1 MMLARLIEFSLTQRL
16 LVLVLT
22 VLLIGAGVFA
32 FKGLPIDA
40 FPDVSTTQVKVI
52 MKAPGMTPEEVEA
65 RITTPIE
72 LEMLGIPRQR
82 ILRSVT
88 KYALAD
94 ITIDFEDGTD
104 IYWAR
109 QQVAERLNGI
119 MGDLP
124 PGLGGGLA
132 PITTPLGEMFMFTVE
147 GGKLT
152 LEQRRGLVDW
162 VIRPQLRTLPGVAD
176 VNSLGGKVRAFE
188 VAPDVAALNARGVS
202 IEQLQ
207 LALEAN
213 NRNDGAGR
221 LNDGEEVL
229 VVRSMGAIRTL
240 DDLRAIVVAA
250 NNGNVVRVGDV
261 ATVRIGSLTRY
272 GAVTKDGKGEA
283 AQGLVLG
290 LRGANARQVVE
301 GVRAKLDEIAPSLPP
316 GVRVE
321 VFYDRG
327 SLVERAVGTVSKA
340 LAEAIV
346 LVLVLL
352 MLFLG
357 NLRAA
362 VVVAITLPLAALI
375 TFILMRQFGMSA
387 NLMSLGGLAIAIGM
401 LVDAAVVVV
410 ENIVTHLAHKDAESR
425 LPHLHLVYRA
435 VREVSVPVAS
445 GIAII
450 VIVFLPLLTL
460 QGLEGKLFI
469 PVALTIVFALT
480 GSLLLSLT
488 VIPVAAS
495 FLIKRGAHEDPWL
508 VRKAQALYAPA
519 LDWALDNARKVII
532 AALAA
537 LAVTAGIYTLIGKTF
552 MPAMDEGDILLQVV
566 KLPSISLEQ
575 TVQTDLAVQRAIL
588 AQVPEVKNIVGR
600 AGADELGLD
609 PMGLNDT
616 DTFLVLKPQDQWRKP
631 DKEWLTDQIRQVMDQ
646 FPGIEINF
654 TQPIEMR
661 VSEMLT
667 GVRGDVA
674 VKVFGADNATLDR
687 IALQV
692 EGVLKKVSGSQDV
705 YTVKNEGVQ
714 YLQIDI
720 DRLAAGRLG
729 LNVDDIQNDLRALVE
744 GRQLG
749 VVVEPGRRTPLLL
762 RGADSLRNSAVT
774 FSDLRITTP
783 TGEAV
788 PLSEVAGIR
797 RVDGPVK
804 VEHENATRMAVIQ
817 SNVRGRDLVGF
828 VDEAKQAVAKSVQ
841 LPAGYRMDWGGEFE
855 NQQRAASRLAVVVP
869 IALLLIFLLLFA
881 TFRSV
886 RQALLVLTNIPFAMI
901 GGVFALWISREYL
914 SVPASVGFIALLG
927 IAVLNGVVM
936 VTYFNQLLEQGMDL
950 ANVVVEGAK
959 RRLRPVLMTASIAAF
974 GLVPLLFASGPGS
987 EIQRPLAI
995 VVIGGLVSS
1004 TLLTL
1009 ILLPIL
1015 FRRYGVK
1022 RPQEVLK

>member
-1 MMLARLIEFSLTQRL
+1 
-16 LVLVLT
+16 
-22 VLLIGAGVFA
+22 
-32 FKGLPIDA
+32 
-40 FPDVSTTQVKVI
+40 
-52 MKAPGMTPEEVEA
+52 
-65 RITTPIE
+65 
-72 LEMLGIPRQR
+72 
-82 ILRSVT
+82 
-88 KYALAD
+88 
-94 ITIDFEDGTD
+94 
-104 IYWAR
+104 
-109 QQVAERLNGI
+109 
-119 MGDLP
+119 
-124 PGLGGGLA
+124 
-132 PITTPLGEMFMFTVE
+132 
-147 GGKLT
+147 
-152 LEQRRGLVDW
+152 
-162 VIRPQLRTLPGVAD
+162 
-176 VNSLGGKVRAFE
+176 
-188 VAPDVAALNARGVS
+188 LNARGVS
-202 IEQLQ
+202 LDQLQ
-207 LALEAN
+207 QALEQN

-221 LNDGEEVL
+221 LKDGEEVL
-229 VVRSMGAIRTL
+229 VVRSEGAIKTL

-250 NNGNVVRVGDV
+250 RNGNVVRVGDV

-272 GAVTKDGKGEA
+272 GAVTKDGKQEA

-301 GVRAKLDEIAPSLPP
+301 GVRAKLAEIKPSLPP

-327 SLVERAVGTVSKA
+327 SLVDRAVGTVSKA

-362 VVVAITLPLAALI
+362 VVVAITLPLAALA

-401 LVDAAVVVV
+401 LVDAAVVV
-410 ENIVTHLAHKDAESR
+410 ENIVTHLAHKDSANK
-425 LPHLHLVYRA
+425 LPHLHIVYRA
-435 VREVSVPVAS
+435 VREVALPVAS

-450 VIVFLPLLTL
+450 TIVFLPLLTL

-480 GSLLLSLT
+480 ASLILSLT

-508 VRKAQALYAPA
+508 VRKAQAIYGPLLEWSLA
-519 LDWALDNARKVII
+519 NSRKVIV
-532 AALAA
+532 AALLA
-537 LAVTAGIYTLIGKTF
+537 LGATAGVYPLIGKTF
-552 MPAMDEGDILLQVV
+552 MPTMDEGDILLQVV

-575 TVQTDLAVQRAIL
+575 TVLTDLAVQRAIL

-616 DTFLVLKPQDQWRKP
+616 DTFLVLKPQEQWRKP
-631 DKEWLTDQIRQVMDQ
+631 DKEWLTGQIRQVMQQ
-646 FPGIEINF
+646 FPGVEINF

-674 VKVFGADNATLDR
+674 VKVFGADNAVLDR
-687 IALQV
+687 VALQV
-692 EGVLKKVSGSQDV
+692 EQVLKKVPGSQDV

-729 LNVDDIQNDLRALVE
+729 LNVDDIQNDLRGLVE
-744 GRQLG
+744 GKVLG
-749 VVVEPGRRTPLLL
+749 VVLESGRRTPLLL
-762 RGADSLRNSAVT
+762 RGADSLRDSAVT
-774 FSDLRITTP
+774 FSDVRLTTP
-783 TGEAV
+783 GGDSV
-788 PLSEVAGIR
+788 PLSAVATIR
-797 RVDGPVK
+797 RADGPVK

-828 VDEAKQAVAKSVQ
+828 VEEGKQAVAKSVQ
-841 LPAGYRMDWGGEFE
+841 LPAGYRMEWGGQFE
-855 NQQRAASRLAVVVP
+855 NQQRAAARLAVVVP
-869 IALLLIFLLLFA
+869 IALGLIFLLLFA

-927 IAVLNGVVM
+927 IAVLNGVM
-936 VTYFNQLLEQGMDL
+936 MMTYFNQLLAQGMPL
-950 ANVVVEGAK
+950 AELVVEGAK

-987 EIQRPLAI
+987 EIQKPLAI
-995 VVIGGLVSS
+995 VVIGGLVTS

-1009 ILLPIL
+1009 VLLPIMY
-1015 FRRYGVK
+1015 RRFGVA
-1022 RPQEVLK
+1022 PMQEKTHATP